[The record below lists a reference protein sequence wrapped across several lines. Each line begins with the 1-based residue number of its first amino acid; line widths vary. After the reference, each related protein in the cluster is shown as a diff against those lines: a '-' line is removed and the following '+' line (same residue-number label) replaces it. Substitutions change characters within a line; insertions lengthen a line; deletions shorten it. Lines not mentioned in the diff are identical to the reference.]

1 MVWKKAAP
9 RGPAHVPQLVPSE
22 VHGRPHF
29 SSFIF
34 LQTSVI
40 RPVFESIKVV
50 ASWQRQVTVLAFS
63 CSMITQCWMLSAV
76 GGGTWLRMG
85 GGVAATGCFFAAQPV
100 RSTQTKRQTFLI
112 PLFSLSPDRL
122 SMAILVTR
130 PKRRSTRPRTNPWL
144 SFARRGRLHLLRD
157 RGTGQ

>member
-1 MVWKKAAP
+1 MV
-9 RGPAHVPQLVPSE
+9 
-22 VHGRPHF
+22 
-29 SSFIF
+29 
-34 LQTSVI
+34 
-40 RPVFESIKVV
+40 
-50 ASWQRQVTVLAFS
+50 
-63 CSMITQCWMLSAV
+63 SAV

-130 PKRRSTRPRTNPWL
+130 PKRGSKRPLTNPCL
-144 SFARRGRLHLLRD
+144 SFPVNGRLRFLQHLRTCLSFPPLPPPSPP
-157 RGTGQ
+157 